1 MKRMYLVY
9 GNTWFGGYGEEI
21 HIFGIFSPREM
32 AEKVK
37 KQAEDRYFEQD
48 QQSRFPELDD
58 RSEVEFHIV
67 EIPTDTYVDETLGG
81 YIE

>member
-1 MKRMYLVY
+1 MYLVY

-21 HIFGIFSPREM
+21 HIFGIFSSREM

-37 KQAEDRYFEQD
+37 KQAEDEYFERD
-48 QQSRFPELDD
+48 QQSMFTELDN

>member
-21 HIFGIFSPREM
+21 HIFGIFSSHEM

-37 KQAEDRYFEQD
+37 KQAEDKYFEQD
-48 QQSRFPELDD
+48 QQSRFSELDD

>member
-1 MKRMYLVY
+1 MKKIYLVY
-9 GNTWFGGYGEEI
+9 GNTWFGGYGKEI
-21 HIFGIFSPREM
+21 HIFGIFSSREM

-37 KQAEDRYFEQD
+37 KQTEDEYFERD
-48 QQSRFPELDD
+48 QQSMFPELDD

-67 EIPTDTYVDETLGG
+67 EIPENTYVDETLGG

>member
-1 MKRMYLVY
+1 MKNMYLVY
-9 GNTWFGGYGEEI
+9 GNTWFGGYGEEV
-21 HIFGIFSPREM
+21 HIFGIFSSREM

-37 KQAEDRYFEQD
+37 KQAEDEYFERD
-48 QQSRFPELDD
+48 QQSMFTELDD

>member
-1 MKRMYLVY
+1 MKKKYLVY

-21 HIFGIFSPREM
+21 HIFGIFSSREM

-37 KQAEDRYFEQD
+37 KQTEDEYFERD
-48 QQSRFPELDD
+48 QQSRFAELDD
-58 RSEVEFHIV
+58 RSEVEFHIA
-67 EIPTDTYVDETLGG
+67 EIPENTYVDETLGG

>member
-1 MKRMYLVY
+1 MRKIYLVY

-21 HIFGIFSPREM
+21 HIFGIFSSREM

-37 KQAEDRYFEQD
+37 KQTEDEYFERD
-48 QQSRFPELDD
+48 QQSMFPELDD

-67 EIPTDTYVDETLGG
+67 EIPENTYVDETLGG